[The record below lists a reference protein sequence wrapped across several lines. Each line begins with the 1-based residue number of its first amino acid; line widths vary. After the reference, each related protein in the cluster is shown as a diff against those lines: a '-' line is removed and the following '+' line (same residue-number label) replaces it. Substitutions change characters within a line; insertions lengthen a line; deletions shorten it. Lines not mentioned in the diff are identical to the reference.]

1 MTPARFAVVFAICV
15 AAVGASAFAQD
26 GAAIPAEPPRF
37 AFKPVVERAI
47 DAVILPGYHAL
58 AERASEETTLVSN
71 LCWQADVER
80 LEAARVGFRELVLA
94 WSRVELIRF
103 GPARDQNRYER
114 LFCWPDP
121 RGRGLQQIQEII
133 ATEDPTATSVETL
146 REKSVAVQG
155 LFALEFV
162 LYGTRSETL
171 VDAANPARSFRCR
184 FGAAI
189 AGAIEKTAQEILAD
203 WTRPG
208 GYAALMRDAGP
219 DNPVYRS
226 HGEGVQEL
234 IKSAREQLQLS
245 RDLKLAQAIEATPEK
260 AQPKRAP
267 FWRSDLTIPSI
278 RANIEAVLALAGPDG
293 IGAALPKDEPWIAG
307 ELAFELREVDETL
320 ARVEAR
326 GERWE
331 SLVKDAESHVD
342 LTYTLI
348 PLAAAIALLE
358 GSYPEAFGLITGF
371 NSLDGD

>member
-1 MTPARFAVVFAICV
+1 MPFARFAAVFALLV
-15 AAVGASAFAQD
+15 AAAGAPAGAQE
-26 GAAIPAEPPRF
+26 GAPPAEPPRI
-37 AFKPVVERAI
+37 AFRPVVERAV
-47 DAVILPGYHAL
+47 DAVILPGYRELSEQAA
-58 AERASEETTLVSN
+58 AEATLTSD

-80 LEAARVGFRELVLA
+80 LGAARAGFRELVLA
-94 WSRVELIRF
+94 WSRVELVRF
-103 GPARDQNRYER
+103 GPARDKNRYER
-114 LFCWPDP
+114 LFFWPDP

-133 ATEDPTATSVETL
+133 ASDDPTATDVDTL

-162 LYGTRSETL
+162 LYGTGSDML
-171 VDAANPARSFRCR
+171 ADPDDPARSFRCR

-189 AGAIEKTAQEILAD
+189 AGAIEKTAEEIDAD
-203 WTRPG
+203 WTKPD

-226 HGEGVQEL
+226 HGEAVQEL

-245 RDLKLAQAIEATPEK
+245 RDLKLAHAIEDAPGK

-278 RANIEAVLALAGPDG
+278 RANLKAVLALVGPEG
-293 IGAALPKDEPWIAG
+293 IGAALPRDEPWVAAQ
-307 ELAFELREVDETL
+307 LAFELGEVDKTL
-320 ARVEAR
+320 GRVEAR
-326 GERWE
+326 AQRWE
-331 SLVKDAESHVD
+331 TLVKDAESHAD

-348 PLAAAIALLE
+348 PLADAIALLE
-358 GSYPEAFGLITGF
+358 GGYPDALGLITGF